1 MSDKPLVIYHYPCQ
15 DGFTAAWAIWKAHP
29 DWEFYPMKHGN
40 QLPDLSGRKEIYF
53 VDFSPKAMDIY
64 NLFQLPIHPEK
75 IVILDHHKTAQ
86 EELEKTRPLDPQGL
100 ALEIRFD
107 MNKSGAKLAWECF
120 HPENPVPEIVKYV
133 EDRDL
138 WKFQYAPETQAITAA
153 IFSYPYDFETWDALS
168 KDLEFSDEMLVGEGN
183 SILRKQAKDVE
194 ELSQGKFRYII
205 GGHEVWLVNVPYTL
219 ASDMG
224 HLLGKGE
231 PFAATFFYDGEG
243 YVFSLRSDDNGLDVS
258 EIAKQYGGGG
268 HKHAA
273 GFKLKSPLV
282 LIDPKK
288 VGLE

>member
-100 ALEIRFD
+100 ALEIHFD
-107 MNKSGAKLAWECF
+107 MDKSGARLAWEYF

-138 WKFQYAPETQAITAA
+138 WKFNHIDTKAITGLIFSRDYEFSTWNKFANYIEYSRTQQDEMVTAGQAIL
-153 IFSYPYDFETWDALS
+153 D
-168 KDLEFSDEMLVGEGN
+168 
-183 SILRKQAKDVE
+183 KQAKDVE
-194 ELSQGKFRYII
+194 ELSQRVKFRYII
-205 GGHEVWLVNVPYTL
+205 GGHRGMVSKRTVYT
-219 ASDMG
+219 S
-224 HLLGKGE
+224 
-231 PFAATFFYDGEG
+231 
-243 YVFSLRSDDNGLDVS
+243 
-258 EIAKQYGGGG
+258 Q
-268 HKHAA
+268 
-273 GFKLKSPLV
+273 
-282 LIDPKK
+282 
-288 VGLE
+288 